1 MQNMAPVGEIK
12 TVTLTQKR
20 IMEECE
26 SVLCRSQKPTDAELP
41 SSGSGYRKGWYG
53 GGTSNSTHLQQT
65 DNNLTSIGQCVQ

>member
-41 SSGSGYRKGWYG
+41 SSGSGYRG
-53 GGTSNSTHLQQT
+53 GMVVELLIPPTFNK
-65 DNNLTSIGQCVQ
+65 LTIT